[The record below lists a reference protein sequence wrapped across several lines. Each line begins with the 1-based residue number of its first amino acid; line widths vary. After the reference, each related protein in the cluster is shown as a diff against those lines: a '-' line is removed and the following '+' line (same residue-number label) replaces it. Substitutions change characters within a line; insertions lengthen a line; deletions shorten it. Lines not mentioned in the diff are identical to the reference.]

1 MEIAFVLI
9 GVCVLGALG
18 FLLYFLNTL
27 RTQILQDR
35 ASDSQTVE
43 SHIRG
48 MADSFESLKTDFE
61 SRLTRLQSGQDA
73 KLDKFQSTTSDIEG
87 RLQEISSIAKDFSN
101 FKTVLTGV
109 KSRGEWGE
117 VQLMSIVSEYFD
129 SYQYEENW
137 TVPGTNSQVE
147 VAIKLPEGFI
157 PIDSK
162 FPFEEYERL
171 TKERE
176 SKDSK
181 KEVDKVTVKLGKKF
195 ESMGAEIATKYVK
208 PPHTL
213 DFGILFLPGEG
224 IYAECISNQT
234 TMKSLHA
241 NRIHV
246 AGPSTLSV
254 QFRVFQHGFKTM
266 AMTGKANKIVE
277 KLLDIQSEFREAQEW
292 LRLMETHFTNAHKQV
307 EKTSGWISRLDGK
320 FSSLQVEEQRTL
332 ATPDVSENELNEG
345 EI

>member
-9 GVCVLGALG
+9 GVCVLGVLG
-18 FLLYFLNTL
+18 FLLYL
-27 RTQILQDR
+27 ILQDR
-35 ASDSQTVE
+35 ASDSQESQTVE
-43 SHIRG
+43 GHIRD
-48 MADSFESLKTDFE
+48 MAESFESLKRDFE
-61 SRLTRLQSGQDA
+61 SRLTRLQSGQDD
-73 KLDKFQSTTSDIEG
+73 KLDKFQTTTTDIEV
-87 RLQEISSIAKDFSN
+87 RLKEISSIAQDFSN

-117 VQLMSIVSEYFD
+117 VQLMSIVSEYFSWD
-129 SYQYEENW
+129 QYEENW
-137 TVPGTNSQVE
+137 TVPNTNFQVE
-147 VAIKLPEGFI
+147 VAIKLPGGFI

-213 DFGILFLPGEG
+213 DFGILFLPGDG

-266 AMTGKANKIVE
+266 AMTANANKIVE
-277 KLLDIQSEFREAQEW
+277 KLLEIQSEFRQAQEW
-292 LRLMETHFTNAHKQV
+292 LRVMETHFTNAQKHVAQ
-307 EKTSGWISRLDGK
+307 TSDWISRLDGK
-320 FSSLQVEEQRTL
+320 FSSLQVDEQRTS